1 MDSGSESES
10 TETTDVKWRPMHLL
24 VATFIGVMLLVASL
38 DVTLR
43 YAFDAPL
50 DWGIPVVGL
59 MLGLTIFSG
68 MIVVTGEDEHITVGL
83 LDRWVTGRGRKIQI
97 VAVHIV
103 SLVAILFISWR
114 MAILSTRHFENQNLH
129 MMIDIL
135 FWPFSM
141 IFAFLAFCSALLVV
155 RNLFRVLRQR
165 AEDVEVPEIPNV

>member
-1 MDSGSESES
+1 MDFDPESDS
-10 TETTDVKWRPMHLL
+10 TEPTDVKWRPMHLL
-24 VATFIGVMLLVASL
+24 VATFIGVMLLIASL

-83 LDRWVTGRGRKIQI
+83 LDRWIVGRGRKIQI
-97 VAVHIV
+97 ILVHLV
-103 SLVAILFISWR
+103 SLGSILFISER
-114 MAILSTRHFENQNLH
+114 MMSLSLRHFANQNMH
-129 MMIDIL
+129 MMIDIF
-135 FWPFSM
+135 FWPFSA
-141 IFAFLAFCSALLVV
+141 IFAFLALCSALLVV

-165 AEDVEVPEIPNV
+165 AEDVEAPEIPNV

>member
-1 MDSGSESES
+1 MDSDPESDS
-10 TETTDVKWRPMHLL
+10 TETTDVRWRPMHLL

-50 DWGIPVVGL
+50 DWGLPVVGL

-83 LDRWVTGRGRKIQI
+83 LDRWVVGRGRKIQVI
-97 VAVHIV
+97 AVHIV
-103 SLVAILFISWR
+103 SLVSILFIAQR
-114 MAILSTRHFENQNLH
+114 MGSLSIRHFENQNLH

-135 FWPFSM
+135 FWPFSL
-141 IFAFLAFCSALLVV
+141 IFAVLALCSALLVA
-155 RNLFRVLRQR
+155 RNLLRVLRQR
-165 AEDVEVPEIPNV
+165 AEDVVAPEIHNV

>member
-1 MDSGSESES
+1 
-10 TETTDVKWRPMHLL
+10 MHLL
-24 VATFIGVMLLVASL
+24 VAVFIGLMLLVGSL

-59 MLGLTIFSG
+59 LLGLTVFSG

-83 LDRWVTGRGRKIQI
+83 LDRWVVGSGRKIQI
-97 VAVHIV
+97 IVVHVV
-103 SLVAILFISWR
+103 SLGSILFISER
-114 MAILSTRHFENQNLH
+114 MMSLSFRHYKNENLH

-141 IFAFLAFCSALLVV
+141 IFAVMSLLSALLVV
-155 RNLFRVLRQR
+155 RNLIRVLRKPAQDIK
-165 AEDVEVPEIPNV
+165 APDIPNV

>member
-1 MDSGSESES
+1 MDINPDSESS
-10 TETTDVKWRPMHLL
+10 ETTDVTWRPMHLL

-59 MLGLTIFSG
+59 MLGLTVFSG

-103 SLVAILFISWR
+103 SLGAILFIAQR
-114 MAILSTRHFENQNLH
+114 MAVLSMRHFENQNLH

-141 IFAFLAFCSALLVV
+141 IFAFMAFCSAMLVV
-155 RNLFRVLRQR
+155 RNLVRVLRQR
-165 AEDVEVPEIPNV
+165 PEDIKAPEVPNV